1 MRKIGIRLM
10 MAFTCIIIFLILQ
23 GAFAFMGFRELETAY
38 QNAFSHSAEMDLLR
52 ADLAETRLL
61 IYSFISTLNPEIMDE
76 NRKTIEENLQRID
89 AMLSTH
95 GINEA
100 LITKNAALYRQIMD
114 LHANFYTKT
123 ARQLLSTTSN
133 DTHNRLFTEM
143 QNHAGMM
150 ADRHKNQV
158 AYTRQKTLWITFG
171 LLVAA
176 LLVAGGWALVLM
188 TTLTDRRKAERALQE
203 SESRLRAIFNAVEN
217 VSFII
222 TDANDPEPCI
232 TEFSPGAEKIF
243 GYQKAEMIGRPV
255 SLLHL
260 KKNMEK
266 LLETF
271 KQMRQGKT
279 GYSGEIT
286 MIRKSGEH
294 FPAIFALYPLYDPD
308 GVLEAILGVSV
319 DISERKALEAQL
331 QQAHKMEAI
340 GTLAGGIAHDFNNI
354 LSIIIGNA
362 ELGMENFPKDHPGR
376 GNLEEILTAGLRAR
390 DVVRQLLNYSRKS
403 VAHKQ
408 TVDMAALIEANKNL
422 IRSSIPTTID
432 IHYHMEPSLPPVNAD
447 KIQMYQVL
455 LNLTTNAAAAME
467 SAGGRMDI
475 ELSRVRI
482 ADADHNNVYGLKP
495 GKYLSLAV
503 RDTGCGIP
511 PDIIDRI
518 FDPYFTTRE
527 AGKGSGMGLAVVH
540 GIVEYHGGG
549 IHVESAPEKGTEVRL
564 LLPEANDKTV
574 RPDAGGTTTSGGS
587 GRILFVDD
595 EPSIAE
601 VNRQLLERYGYQVQ
615 AFTDPETA
623 VREFSRHPDDFDL
636 VVSDMTM
643 PKMTGDRLAA
653 EIRKLRPE
661 MPVILCTGFSE
672 RMDEGKAKTM
682 GISEFLI
689 KPVGI
694 EKLVQTIRK
703 MMSDE

>member
-1 MRKIGIRLM
+1 
-10 MAFTCIIIFLILQ
+10 
-23 GAFAFMGFRELETAY
+23 
-38 QNAFSHSAEMDLLR
+38 
-52 ADLAETRLL
+52 
-61 IYSFISTLNPEIMDE
+61 
-76 NRKTIEENLQRID
+76 
-89 AMLSTH
+89 
-95 GINEA
+95 
-100 LITKNAALYRQIMD
+100 
-114 LHANFYTKT
+114 
-123 ARQLLSTTSN
+123 
-133 DTHNRLFTEM
+133 
-143 QNHAGMM
+143 
-150 ADRHKNQV
+150 
-158 AYTRQKTLWITFG
+158 
-171 LLVAA
+171 
-176 LLVAGGWALVLM
+176 
-188 TTLTDRRKAERALQE
+188 
-203 SESRLRAIFNAVEN
+203 
-217 VSFII
+217 
-222 TDANDPEPCI
+222 
-232 TEFSPGAEKIF
+232 
-243 GYQKAEMIGRPV
+243 
-255 SLLHL
+255 
-260 KKNMEK
+260 
-266 LLETF
+266 
-271 KQMRQGKT
+271 
-279 GYSGEIT
+279 
-286 MIRKSGEH
+286 
-294 FPAIFALYPLYDPD
+294 
-308 GVLEAILGVSV
+308 
-319 DISERKALEAQL
+319 
-331 QQAHKMEAI
+331 
-340 GTLAGGIAHDFNNI
+340 
-354 LSIIIGNA
+354 
-362 ELGMENFPKDHPGR
+362 MENFPKDHPGR

-447 KIQMYQVL
+447 KTQMHQEL

-467 SAGGRMDI
+467 SAGGQMDI

-601 VNRQLLERYGYQVQ
+601 VNRQLLERHGYQVQ

-672 RMDEGKAKTM
+672 RMDERKAKTM